1 MISYLETFPPEI
13 RSSNIRK
20 SCFVK
25 PSDPLAGSRRAR
37 RGEDSRPARVT
48 RPRGWSCHELS
59 AGKTG
64 SEGRTKEPS
73 PWPSVYRPAIGTV
86 RVQPCTP
93 CTAASARA
101 WKCLPCLLARAAWEG
116 PNPSDYLCTRRAE
129 RRGTKFLL
137 PSEVRARPR
146 AAACSPAKLPAE
158 GKSSKRT

>member
-116 PNPSDYLCTRRAE
+116 PNPSDYLCTRHAE
-129 RRGTKFLL
+129 RTKNQVLVAL
-137 PSEVRARPR
+137 RSPR
-146 AAACSPAKLPAE
+146 AASCRCLF
-158 GKSSKRT
+158 SSKASG